1 MNIQNNSETSW
12 HLLKSRKRFN
22 FITFSGKKLPPN
34 VDPLGVFANDE
45 IDLVSWMVVAQ
56 LAERSLMIPEI
67 HGSNP
72 VNGKKIFIFNICLL
86 STVC

>member
-72 VNGKKIFIFNICLL
+72 VNGKIFIFNICLL